1 MTKKTHT
8 PTSRV
13 GSLISRYTLVILTLL
28 SLLGIA
34 GAYLYLSNISKQVIS
49 DNSVSGARRYLE
61 ALSEF
66 RTLYTSEVVKTAKEQ
81 GLTVTHNYKDIE
93 GAIPLPASLSMALGE
108 KIGSHQSG
116 AQTFLYSRYPFPWR
130 TEENKALFSQLFVKE
145 AWLTLSQ
152 YPDQAY
158 FKFVEYNG
166 RPSIRYAV
174 ADKMRAACIDCHNNH
189 PDTPKNDWKEGDVRG
204 VMEVILPIN
213 VAQAA
218 AQTTI
223 DATFSILSLITL
235 LLMVVMGLVFT
246 RMSNDKN
253 TLLSSR
259 DNLLIQRNEI
269 ETQNKEIK
277 KAHQQLSIHAAELTT
292 AIQCKSDFLACMSH
306 EIRTPMNGVIGMLNL
321 LLRTPMEKDQQHKAM
336 TAKTSAESL
345 LVIINDI
352 LDFSKVDE
360 GKLDLEHI
368 EFNIIKMLCELTD
381 SMAFRAEAK
390 GLELIVDFSNIA
402 YTQVKG
408 DPGRLRQILTNL
420 ISNSIKFTDQ
430 GEIEFK
436 ASLQVINESECIL
449 YCKIKDTG
457 IGIHPDKQS
466 SLFDAFSQADSSTT
480 RIYGG
485 TGLGLSICKQLSEL
499 MGGSISSAS
508 KLNEG
513 SCFEFT
519 ALLEISN
526 LSPPSKPDMPVDN
539 LSVLVIDDN
548 QCSGNVIKTQL
559 ETWGI
564 QVTYLANAITALQH
578 LSQEKESSSTTT
590 YDVIFVDMIMP
601 ELGGDEFI
609 KRVNASPSLRGNK
622 LILMSSLTHR
632 HDKAYF
638 DELGCIGSFPKPAT
652 PFHLINALHL
662 CLSHT
667 TPTHTET
674 TPTLET
680 NNEMGT
686 TSTLEIASKK
696 ISHHPW
702 SIHSRVLLVED
713 NEINQIVASGI
724 LEDFSISVEIVA
736 NGQEAINALESA
748 IDKPAFDLIFMDC
761 QMPVL
766 DGYQASRLIR
776 KGEAGSLNTK
786 IPIVAMTANS
796 MKGDKEKCLAAG
808 MDDYISKPIE
818 IDNVEAI
825 LITWLTV
832 K

>member
-1 MTKKTHT
+1 MSKKTHR
-8 PTSRV
+8 PISRV

-66 RTLYTSEVVKTAKEQ
+66 RTLYTSEVIKTAKEQ

-93 GAIPLPASLSMALGE
+93 GAIPLPASLSMALGK

-130 TEENKALFSQLFVKE
+130 TEENKALFSQPFVKE

-166 RPSIRYAV
+166 RPSIRYAI
-174 ADKMRAACIDCHNNH
+174 ADKMRAACVDCHNNH

-223 DATFSILSLITL
+223 DATFSILGLITL
-235 LLMVVMGLVFT
+235 LLIVVIGLVFT

-253 TLLSSR
+253 TLVSSR
-259 DNLLIQRNEI
+259 DDLLIQRNEI
-269 ETQNKEIK
+269 ETQNNALKE
-277 KAHQQLSIHAAELTT
+277 AHQQLAIHAAELTT

-321 LLRTPMEKDQQHKAM
+321 LLRSPMEEGQHHKAM
-336 TAKTSAESL
+336 IAKTSAESL
-345 LVIINDI
+345 LTIINDI

-368 EFNIIKMLCELTD
+368 EFNIIKILCDLTD
-381 SMAFRAEAK
+381 AMAFRAEAK
-390 GLELIVDFSNIA
+390 DLELIVDLSNISHA
-402 YTQVKG
+402 QVKG

-420 ISNSIKFTDQ
+420 ISNSIKFTDR
-430 GEIEFK
+430 GEIELI
-436 ASLQVINESECIL
+436 AGLQAINESEFIF

-457 IGIHPDKQS
+457 IGIHPDKQA
-466 SLFDAFSQADSSTT
+466 SLFDAFKQADTSTT

-508 KLNEG
+508 KVNEG

-519 ALLEISN
+519 VSLEISN
-526 LSPPSKPDMPVDN
+526 LSPPEKPEMAVDN

-548 QCSGNVIKTQL
+548 ECSGHVIKKQL
-559 ETWGI
+559 EIWGV
-564 QVTYLANAITALQH
+564 QVTYLADASAALQ
-578 LSQEKESSSTTT
+578 LLNQAKESSSSTP
-590 YDVIFVDMIMP
+590 YDVILVDMIMP
-601 ELGGDEFI
+601 GLGGEEFI
-609 KRVNASPSLRGNK
+609 KRVNADPLLEDNK

-638 DELGCIGSFPKPAT
+638 DALGCFSSFPKPAT
-652 PFHLINALHL
+652 PFHLINVLNL
-662 CLSHT
+662 CTSHDTESHT
-667 TPTHTET
+667 EDSL
-674 TPTLET
+674 LET
-680 NNEMGT
+680 NNVIGT
-686 TSTLEIASKK
+686 TSLLETGSEEIP
-696 ISHHPW
+696 HYPW

-713 NEINQIVASGI
+713 NKINQIVASGI

-766 DGYQASRLIR
+766 DGYKASGLIR
-776 KGEAGSLNTK
+776 KGAAGSWNSK

-825 LITWLTV
+825 LITWLTG